1 MNTFEKAKFIRN
13 FLDDIDDYNKRMY
26 HKGWIEILDL
36 YNSNNLS
43 YEFRTEMEKEIDSIY
58 NLVIE
63 SESSKKKETRIPALH
78 TKATIHRFFNNDPI
92 ESSYPRHF
100 LRVNDDS
107 EEGFTDYAITH
118 YDLDIMILD
127 DSAEFVKNE
136 HGNFLDYTEEAMKDS
151 QYVL

>member
-1 MNTFEKAKFIRN
+1 MNTYEKAKFIRY

-78 TKATIHRFFNNDPI
+78 TKGTLLRMFGASSLNEPPKIKHFF
-92 ESSYPRHF
+92 
-100 LRVNDDS
+100 RVNDDS
-107 EEGFTDYAITH
+107 DLGFTDYEITH
-118 YDLDIMILD
+118 YDVEVMILD
-127 DSAEFVKNE
+127 NSAEFVKNE
-136 HGNFLDYTEEAMKDS
+136 HGNFLDYTKDALGS
-151 QYVL
+151 A